1 MGPQAEQVISPFAV
15 TMRHALARQ
24 RVSRL
29 GFTSTRA
36 SPAHGG
42 MRRGLHAG
50 LGGARFARSVR
61 QAASAKPSIF
71 QPAAI
76 MERRRPDMN
85 LRVASMPPVRGQ
97 SWPV

>member
-1 MGPQAEQVISPFAV
+1 VGPQAEQVISPFAV

-24 RVSRL
+24 RVSPLSFHLPTAASDVVCML
-29 GFTSTRA
+29 GW
-36 SPAHGG
+36 
-42 MRRGLHAG
+42 
-50 LGGARFARSVR
+50 ARFARSLR